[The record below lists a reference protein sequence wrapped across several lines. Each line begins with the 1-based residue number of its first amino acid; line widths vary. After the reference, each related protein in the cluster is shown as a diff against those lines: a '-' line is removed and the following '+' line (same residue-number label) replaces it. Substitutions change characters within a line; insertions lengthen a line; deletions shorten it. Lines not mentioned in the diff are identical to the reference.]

1 MQKAKFKMEFKQME
15 RFVLYMSCVA
25 GASPVF
31 LKKEGQFISFIQ
43 FILFIIRT
51 A

>member
-15 RFVLYMSCVA
+15 RFVLYMSYVA
-25 GASPVF
+25 GVSPAF
-31 LKKEGQFISFIQ
+31 LKKEGQNNMLQ
-43 FILFIIRT
+43 LILFIIRT